1 MGIKL
6 PSSDKIITY
15 SKQFIVSIW
24 KQQKNTKIKIYEENN
39 KNIKENDY
47 LGGFILNLEDDEKLL
62 TINIKIDY
70 NLILYVHAVVNGK
83 KKKKKKQK

>member
-1 MGIKL
+1 LWAYG
-6 PSSDKIITY
+6 SNRKI
-15 SKQFIVSIW
+15 
-24 KQQKNTKIKIYEENN
+24 QKIQIYEENN

-83 KKKKKKQK
+83 KKRKKNRNETY

>member
-1 MGIKL
+1 MWAYG
-6 PSSDKIITY
+6 SNRKI
-15 SKQFIVSIW
+15 
-24 KQQKNTKIKIYEENN
+24 QKIQIYEENN

-70 NLILYVHAVVNGK
+70 NLILYVNAVVNGK
-83 KKKKKKQK
+83 KKKKKK